1 MKRFQIYWNHITSSI
16 FFWKFTEN
24 VQNTFSGDHLWR
36 AASKIWISHWYFSP
50 SLTFCGALFSQQVRY
65 CFLFDDCFHLTV
77 ALWPCSLNVWQ
88 KISSGKSC
96 RLCNFALWSATTHYW
111 GNSKRNLRLADSFNP
126 IQDGHFWG
134 YSQIAGSKKFPPPPP
149 PSLKPFTHILQWWNL
164 AQLYLT

>member
-1 MKRFQIYWNHITSSI
+1 MKRFQIYWNHITSWI
-16 FFWKFTEN
+16 FLWKFTEN

-65 CFLFDDCFHLTV
+65 CFLFDDRFHLTV